1 MNDTIDAK
9 PEKKLIPF
17 YYTNFVSFFVSP
29 SDFTLDFG
37 YRLPEVVKEKKG
49 KKEEYD
55 IVARVVM
62 SPAHAKTMFVVL
74 GELLKKVE
82 KDVGEIA
89 LEPAYRERY
98 KKVIGK
104 KK

>member
-1 MNDTIDAK
+1 MNDTTDTK
-9 PEKKLIPF
+9 TEKKPIPL
-17 YYTNFVSFFVSP
+17 YYTNFVSFAVSP

-37 YRLPEVVKEKKG
+37 YKLPEVVKEKKE
-49 KKEEYD
+49 KKEEYEPG
-55 IVARVVM
+55 VRVVM
-62 SPAHAKTMFVVL
+62 SPAHAKIMFVVL
-74 GELLKKVE
+74 GELLKNLE

-98 KKVIGK
+98 KKVVGK